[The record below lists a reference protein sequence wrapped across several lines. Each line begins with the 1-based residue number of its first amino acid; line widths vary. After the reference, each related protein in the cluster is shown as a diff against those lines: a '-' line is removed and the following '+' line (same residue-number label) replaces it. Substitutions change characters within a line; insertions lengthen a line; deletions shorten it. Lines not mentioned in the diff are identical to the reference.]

1 MKEIII
7 TTLNIFAPIAVVLI
21 VFAQGLKVS
30 NQPR

>member
-7 TTLNIFAPIAVVLI
+7 PTLKIIAPIAVALI

-30 NQPR
+30 RAR